1 MEGDSRQEEEA
12 GEIRGVEKGGN
23 ANGIGR
29 AASGTREASEAGST
43 TGFVTPGADLKFH

>member
-29 AASGTREASEAGST
+29 AASGTREASEARVQRPASSLRGPT
-43 TGFVTPGADLKFH
+43 